1 MYKFFDY
8 FLYLKAKNFS
18 LLRKWRLKQEK
29 KLYLNNFYLVEKKM
43 RVVLD
48 KDSAKKF
55 QSPVRGKEIMEIFG
69 LEESKEVGLI
79 KKSVEDAILDGEIEN
94 TYEAAKEYLIAYKNK

>member
-1 MYKFFDY
+1 MVSAGDE
-8 FLYLKAKNFS
+8 LKDLMILCRADITTKNTQ
-18 LLRKWRLKQEK
+18 LVKR
-29 KLYLNNFYLVEKKM
+29 YLNNFYLVEKKM